1 MLVVREELAQLIL
14 TQILRDQTA
23 PTLSSALISLISP
36 LVSDQGAVVRTD
48 GAAAFRRL
56 AKDAENPVD
65 ILSRA
70 GIQLEVGRS
79 TNINKNPQ
87 GENSIKLLEKEIIRF
102 DPGMGQMTPNHLV
115 LITKQLNMRPL
126 RSGFSP
132 REIWLNQAWTNNS
145 KLEVDDVKIADLLKE
160 SRKSQ
165 NEHHQS
171 HLVSKGHKKPEDIQF
186 NKGDLVFLRA
196 TPPQTQSQGHVHRC
210 GCC

>member
-14 TQILRDQTA
+14 TRILRDQTA

-48 GAAAFRRL
+48 GAAAFHSL

-87 GENSIKLLEKEIIRF
+87 GENIY
-102 DPGMGQMTPNHLV
+102 H
-115 LITKQLNMRPL
+115 
-126 RSGFSP
+126 
-132 REIWLNQAWTNNS
+132 
-145 KLEVDDVKIADLLKE
+145 
-160 SRKSQ
+160 
-165 NEHHQS
+165 
-171 HLVSKGHKKPEDIQF
+171 
-186 NKGDLVFLRA
+186 
-196 TPPQTQSQGHVHRC
+196 
-210 GCC
+210 